1 MKLNIYDHK
10 EVIKTY
16 EANEYELMFGTVEDM
31 IDAAKLDKIES
42 GTDAEI
48 VMAATNLVTTS
59 MDTVKDLLKDVFDG
73 LTDDEIR
80 HTRVSEI
87 VNVIVDVIKYAIS
100 QISLFGGGKRGKN

>member
-31 IDAAKLDKIES
+31 IEAAKLDKIES

-48 VMAATNLVTTS
+48 VMAATSLVTTS

-80 HTRVSEI
+80 NTRVSEI
-87 VNVIVDVIKYAIS
+87 VNVVVDILMYAVS
-100 QISLFGGGKRGKN
+100 QITLFGGSKRKN

>member
-87 VNVIVDVIKYAIS
+87 INVIVDVIRYAIS
-100 QISLFGGGKRGKN
+100 QISLFGGGKKGKN

>member
-1 MKLNIYDHK
+1 MKLNIYEK
-10 EVIKTY
+10 KSIVKTY
-16 EANEYELMFGTVEDM
+16 EASEYELMFGTVEDM

-48 VMAATNLVTTS
+48 VVAATNLVTTS

-80 HTRVSEI
+80 NTRVSEI
-87 VNVIVDVIKYAIS
+87 VNVIVDVIRYAIS

>member
-16 EANEYELMFGTVEDM
+16 EADEYELMFGTVEDM

-87 VNVIVDVIKYAIS
+87 VNVIVDVIMYAIG
-100 QISLFGGGKRGKN
+100 QISIFGGGKGKN

>member
-48 VMAATNLVTTS
+48 VMAATNLVTNS

-87 VNVIVDVIKYAIS
+87 VNVVVDILMYAVS
-100 QISLFGGGKRGKN
+100 QITLFGGSKRKN

>member
-1 MKLNIYDHK
+1 MKLNIYEHK

-87 VNVIVDVIKYAIS
+87 VNVIVDVIRYAIS
-100 QISLFGGGKRGKN
+100 QISLFGGGKKGKN

>member
-1 MKLNIYDHK
+1 MKLNIYDPK

-48 VMAATNLVTTS
+48 VIAATNLVTTS

>member
-48 VMAATNLVTTS
+48 VVAATNLVTTS

-87 VNVIVDVIKYAIS
+87 VNVIVDVIRYAIS
-100 QISLFGGGKRGKN
+100 QISLFGGGKKGKN

>member
-87 VNVIVDVIKYAIS
+87 VNVIVDVIRYAIS
-100 QISLFGGGKRGKN
+100 QISLFGGGKKGKN

>member
-48 VMAATNLVTTS
+48 VIAATNLVTTS

-100 QISLFGGGKRGKN
+100 QISLFGGGKKGKN

>member
-1 MKLNIYDHK
+1 MKLNIYEK
-10 EVIKTY
+10 KSIVKTY
-16 EANEYELMFGTVEDM
+16 EADEYELMFGTVEDM

-48 VMAATNLVTTS
+48 VVAATNLVTTS

-87 VNVIVDVIKYAIS
+87 VNVIVDVIRYAIS
-100 QISLFGGGKRGKN
+100 QISLFGGGKKGKN

>member
-10 EVIKTY
+10 NIIKTY
-16 EANEYELMFGTVEDM
+16 EASAYEIMFGTVEDI
-31 IDAAKLDKIES
+31 IDAAKLDKIET

-48 VMAATNLVTTS
+48 VMAATHLVTNS

-80 HTRVSEI
+80 HARVSEI
-87 VNVIVDVIKYAIS
+87 INVIVDIIMYAVS
-100 QISLFGGGKRGKN
+100 QITLFGGKTGKN

>member
-16 EANEYELMFGTVEDM
+16 EADEYELMFGTVEDM

-48 VMAATNLVTTS
+48 VVAATNLVTTS

-87 VNVIVDVIKYAIS
+87 VNVIVDVIRYAIS
-100 QISLFGGGKRGKN
+100 QISLFGGGKKGKN

>member
-16 EANEYELMFGTVEDM
+16 EADEYELMFGTVEDM

-87 VNVIVDVIKYAIS
+87 VNVIVDVIRYAIS
-100 QISLFGGGKRGKN
+100 QISLFGGGKKGKN

>member
-1 MKLNIYDHK
+1 MKLNIYDK
-10 EVIKTY
+10 RTVVKTY
-16 EANEYELMFGTVEDM
+16 EASAYEIMFGTVEDI

-48 VMAATNLVTTS
+48 VMAATNLVTSS

-80 HTRVSEI
+80 HARVSEI
-87 VNVIVDVIKYAIS
+87 INVIVDIIMYAVS
-100 QISLFGGGKRGKN
+100 QITLFGGKKGKN

>member
-16 EANEYELMFGTVEDM
+16 EANAYELMFGTVEDL

-87 VNVIVDVIKYAIS
+87 VNVIVDIIMYAIS
-100 QISLFGGGKRGKN
+100 QITLFGGGKTGKN

>member
-1 MKLNIYDHK
+1 MKLNIYNHK

-87 VNVIVDVIKYAIS
+87 VNVIVDVIRYAIS

>member
-48 VMAATNLVTTS
+48 VMAATNLVTNS

-87 VNVIVDVIKYAIS
+87 VNVIVDVIMYAIG
-100 QISLFGGGKRGKN
+100 QISIFGGGKGKN

>member
-48 VMAATNLVTTS
+48 VIAATNLVTTS

-87 VNVIVDVIKYAIS
+87 VNVIVDVIRYAIS
-100 QISLFGGGKRGKN
+100 QISLFGGGKKGKN

>member
-80 HTRVSEI
+80 NTRVSEI
-87 VNVIVDVIKYAIS
+87 VNVIVDVIRYAIS
-100 QISLFGGGKRGKN
+100 QISLFGGGKKGKN

>member
-59 MDTVKDLLKDVFDG
+59 MGTVKDLLKDIFDG

-87 VNVIVDVIKYAIS
+87 VNVIVDVIRYAIS

>member
-1 MKLNIYDHK
+1 MKLNIYEKRHI
-10 EVIKTY
+10 VKTY
-16 EANEYELMFGTVEDM
+16 EASDYEIMFGTVEDL

-48 VMAATNLVTTS
+48 VMAATSLVTTS

-80 HTRVSEI
+80 NTRVSEI
-87 VNVIVDVIKYAIS
+87 VNVVVDILMYAVS
-100 QISLFGGGKRGKN
+100 QITLFGGSKRKN

>member
-59 MDTVKDLLKDVFDG
+59 MGTVKDLLKDVFDG

-87 VNVIVDVIKYAIS
+87 VNVIVDVIMYATG
-100 QISLFGGGKRGKN
+100 QILIFGGGKGKN

>member
-59 MDTVKDLLKDVFDG
+59 MGTVKDLLKDVFDG

-87 VNVIVDVIKYAIS
+87 VNVIVDVIRYAIS
-100 QISLFGGGKRGKN
+100 QISLFGGGKKGKN

>member
-87 VNVIVDVIKYAIS
+87 VNVIVDVIMYAIG
-100 QISLFGGGKRGKN
+100 QISIFGGGKGKN

>member
-1 MKLNIYDHK
+1 MKLNIYEK
-10 EVIKTY
+10 KSIVKTY
-16 EANEYELMFGTVEDM
+16 EASEYELMFGTVEDM
-31 IDAAKLDKIES
+31 IDAAKLDEIES

-48 VMAATNLVTTS
+48 VVAATNLVTTS

-87 VNVIVDVIKYAIS
+87 VNVIVDVIRYAVS

>member
-1 MKLNIYDHK
+1 MKLNIYEK
-10 EVIKTY
+10 KSIVKTY
-16 EANEYELMFGTVEDM
+16 EASEYELMFGTVEDM

-48 VMAATNLVTTS
+48 VVAATNLVTTS

-87 VNVIVDVIKYAIS
+87 VNVIVDVIRYAIS

>member
-59 MDTVKDLLKDVFDG
+59 MGTVKDLLKDVFDG

-80 HTRVSEI
+80 NTRVSEI
-87 VNVIVDVIKYAIS
+87 VNVIVDVIRYAIS